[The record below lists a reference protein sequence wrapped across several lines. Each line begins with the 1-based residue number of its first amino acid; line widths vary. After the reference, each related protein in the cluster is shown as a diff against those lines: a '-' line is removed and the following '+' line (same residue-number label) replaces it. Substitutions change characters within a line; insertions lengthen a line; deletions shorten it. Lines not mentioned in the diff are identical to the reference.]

1 MNIRWSLRS
10 NVNLDS
16 RLDSQRTFDKR
27 STTTFKFLRM
37 SVHDLDGYLQ
47 SELVINVDI
56 LEWYT
61 RTIMSQEI
69 VYEKWDECCWSL
81 VPTNRRTSF
90 TTKKSFD
97 LGFQRFKWSNRRLF
111 KSSEVHEIE
120 VHKIRVHDTRV
131 HDTRV
136 YDKRVHDKRV
146 YNKRVSR
153 YDSRVHYMNL
163 SE

>member
-1 MNIRWSLRS
+1 MWTWTRAWTHNELLTRGVQLRS
-10 NVNLDS
+10 S
-16 RLDSQRTFDKR
+16 FFACRFMI
-27 STTTFKFLRM
+27 ST
-37 SVHDLDGYLQ
+37 VYLQ

-56 LEWYT
+56 LEWYM